1 MSPWLRVTWLSK
13 QSFVGVAELFIE
25 EVKVIER
32 FKIENVTEADL
43 FLRDLLAK
51 DQYRSMDVVIA
62 RARELILDDDL
73 RMYFINKAKE
83 ILGVN
88 A

>member
-1 MSPWLRVTWLSK
+1 M
-13 QSFVGVAELFIE
+13 
-25 EVKVIER
+25 IER
-32 FKIENVTEADL
+32 FKIENVTEADA

-51 DQYRSMDVVIA
+51 DEYRSMDEVIV
-62 RARELILDDDL
+62 RARELVPDDNL

-83 ILGVN
+83 ILGVT

>member
-1 MSPWLRVTWLSK
+1 MQVYPALSRWAL
-13 QSFVGVAELFIE
+13 GAELYIE
-25 EVKVIER
+25 DVNMIER
-32 FKIENVTEADL
+32 FKIENVTEADA

-51 DQYRSMDVVIA
+51 DEYRSMDEVIV
-62 RARELILDDDL
+62 RARELVSDDNL

-83 ILGVN
+83 ILGVT

>member
-1 MSPWLRVTWLSK
+1 M
-13 QSFVGVAELFIE
+13 
-25 EVKVIER
+25 IER
-32 FKIENVTEADL
+32 FKIENVTEADA

-51 DQYRSMDVVIA
+51 DEYRFMDEVIV
-62 RARELILDDDL
+62 RARELVSDDNL

-83 ILGVN
+83 ILGVT

>member
-1 MSPWLRVTWLSK
+1 M
-13 QSFVGVAELFIE
+13 
-25 EVKVIER
+25 IER
-32 FKIENVTEADL
+32 FKIDNVTEADA

-51 DQYRSMDVVIA
+51 DEYRSMDEVIV
-62 RARELILDDDL
+62 RARELVPDDNL

-83 ILGVN
+83 ILGVT

>member
-1 MSPWLRVTWLSK
+1 M
-13 QSFVGVAELFIE
+13 
-25 EVKVIER
+25 IER
-32 FKIENVTEADL
+32 FKIENVTEADA

-51 DQYRSMDVVIA
+51 DEYRSMDEVIV
-62 RARELILDDDL
+62 RARELVSDDNL

-83 ILGVN
+83 ILGVT

>member
-1 MSPWLRVTWLSK
+1 M
-13 QSFVGVAELFIE
+13 
-25 EVKVIER
+25 IER
-32 FKIENVTEADL
+32 FKIENVTEADA

-51 DQYRSMDVVIA
+51 DEYRSMDEVIV
-62 RARELILDDDL
+62 RAHELVSDDNL

-83 ILGVN
+83 ILGVT

>member
-1 MSPWLRVTWLSK
+1 MQVYPALSRWTL
-13 QSFVGVAELFIE
+13 GAELYIE
-25 EVKVIER
+25 DVNMIER
-32 FKIENVTEADL
+32 FKIENVTEADA

-51 DQYRSMDVVIA
+51 DEYRSMDEVIV
-62 RARELILDDDL
+62 RARELVPDDNL

-83 ILGVN
+83 ILGVT

>member
-1 MSPWLRVTWLSK
+1 M
-13 QSFVGVAELFIE
+13 
-25 EVKVIER
+25 IER
-32 FKIENVTEADL
+32 FKIDNVTEADA

-51 DQYRSMDVVIA
+51 DEYRSMDEVIV
-62 RARELILDDDL
+62 RTRELVPDDNL

-83 ILGVN
+83 ILGVT